1 MPTIYEYEAR
11 LGTVLC
17 GRGATEDAARRD
29 ALNTARKASGSSLIE
44 LQDFTARRLVEAS
57 ISPNTRRAYR
67 GALARLDGWLAGR
80 PLTDPTLA
88 DYLATLHG
96 TGRAPATASQVLAAA
111 RFRCRLAGQPRPDGS
126 AVAAVLRGLKRE
138 GRDRGRGQVTGVRW
152 EDVDAAV
159 RIAADHRGAS
169 LADRRDAAMVAVASD
184 ALLRVSEVAALKVP
198 DVDPEAGTL
207 TVRRSKTDQ
216 AGAGAVLFLGPPTV
230 RRVRRWTA
238 AAGLTAGPLFR
249 RVSKAGRV
257 GPRGLHPNSVR
268 AIIQHRAGAAGV
280 QGRVSGH
287 SLRVGAA
294 QSLAAAGAGTAEMQ
308 VAGRW
313 KSATMPAHYAAGELA
328 GRGAVARY
336 RYGRTPQ

>member
-1 MPTIYEYEAR
+1 M
-11 LGTVLC
+11 
-17 GRGATEDAARRD
+17 
-29 ALNTARKASGSSLIE
+29 
-44 LQDFTARRLVEAS
+44 
-57 ISPNTRRAYR
+57 
-67 GALARLDGWLAGR
+67 
-80 PLTDPTLA
+80 
-88 DYLATLHG
+88 
-96 TGRAPATASQVLAAA
+96 
-111 RFRCRLAGQPRPDGS
+111 
-126 AVAAVLRGLKRE
+126 AAVLRGVKRE

-152 EDVDAAV
+152 EDADVAA
-159 RIAADHRGAS
+159 RIAADHRGAR

-184 ALLRVSEVAALKVP
+184 ALLRVSEVATLEVP

-216 AGAGAVLFLGPPTV
+216 EGAGAVLFLGPPTV
-230 RRVRRWTA
+230 RRVRRWTE

-268 AIIQHRAGAAGV
+268 AIIRHRAAAAGV

-294 QSLAAAGAGTAEMQ
+294 QSLAAARAGTAEMQ

-313 KSATMPAHYAAGELA
+313 KSAAMPAHYAAGELA

-336 RYGRTPQ
+336 RYGRTVLRGRD

>member
-1 MPTIYEYEAR
+1 MP
-11 LGTVLC
+11 
-17 GRGATEDAARRD
+17 
-29 ALNTARKASGSSLIE
+29 GS
-44 LQDFTARRLVEAS
+44 
-57 ISPNTRRAYR
+57 
-67 GALARLDGWLAGR
+67 
-80 PLTDPTLA
+80 
-88 DYLATLHG
+88 
-96 TGRAPATASQVLAAA
+96 
-111 RFRCRLAGQPRPDGS
+111 PDGP

-159 RIAADHRGAS
+159 RIAAAHRGAS

-313 KSATMPAHYAAGELA
+313 KSANWPDA
-328 GRGAVARY
+328 GRWPAIGTGAPSSGAGTSEGLRPKPYPPPSMRGAARWANGPPRRIIEGTPPPNTPRKGETAPGQAVAARP
-336 RYGRTPQ
+336 RTDPHLIIFGGGPH